1 MKVPRQTGKG
11 NPRCALMGAAF
22 AFAALFIAPLGDRVA
37 FGQCSYE
44 VTAIVAGPPCGPSGN
59 PTPLIPRGM
68 NLHGEIVGSYRDCL
82 VPSRDHAFYWSP
94 DAPGQLI
101 TLPTPPWAM
110 SSFANDIN
118 DNGIIAGVHRLPD
131 GLTYVGFVYDIKAN
145 NGEYI
150 YLPTKHGVGTSHAN
164 ALNNAGVVAGS
175 RSIGKSG
182 INPYNAV
189 IWRPFEKGAP
199 VEDLGL
205 MDVGP
210 NSSAR
215 AINSNNEVSGWSGPA
230 LPPGQWA
237 FLVANDE
244 QHVGMIPNGT
254 TTDARGIND
263 RTYVVGGG
271 LIVMD
276 GGTSS
281 ARGFIWSDRSF
292 LLIDPLPGFSSSSAS
307 AINDVGQVAGAS
319 SSPGGPTRALLWQNG
334 VTLDLNEL
342 TEGVVLLSAPDI
354 NNAGQILVRA
364 QNSRGALLTPVDVP
378 LGDLNYDCRVNY
390 HDLLIMFEQWG
401 PVARNRGAD
410 SGPSADLNGDG
421 VVNVTDLLI
430 LFDHWTN

>member
-11 NPRCALMGAAF
+11 NPRCALMAAAF
-22 AFAALFIAPLGDRVA
+22 ACAALFIAPLGDRVA

-118 DNGIIAGVHRLPD
+118 DNGMIAGVHRLPD

-150 YLPTKHGVGTSHAN
+150 YLPTKHGVGTSSA
-164 ALNNAGVVAGS
+164 AAINNAGVVAGA

-189 IWRPFEKGAP
+189 IWRPFEDGSP
-199 VEDLGL
+199 VEDLGI
-205 MDVGP
+205 VEGP
-210 NSSAR
+210 NSSA
-215 AINSNNEVSGWSGPA
+215 
-230 LPPGQWA
+230 L
-237 FLVANDE
+237 
-244 QHVGMIPNGT
+244 
-254 TTDARGIND
+254 GINESGD
-263 RTYVVGGG
+263 TAVGWDGFSVPTTIAYVWKDSKPISLGPIPGG
-271 LIVMD
+271 D
-276 GGTSS
+276 TSNADHINVKGEVTGS
-281 ARGFIWSDRSF
+281 GFSFATNNLRGFLWNGKDMTIIEPPPPF
-292 LLIDPLPGFSSSSAS
+292 NSAGAW
-307 AINDVGQVAGAS
+307 AINDLSQVLVLCSVTGGIQRPYLWQHGKMVDINSLVDGQVMLLR
-319 SSPGGPTRALLWQNG
+319 PT
-334 VTLDLNEL
+334 
-342 TEGVVLLSAPDI
+342 DI

-364 QNSRGALLTPVDVP
+364 QNSRGALLTPINVP
-378 LGDLNYDCRVNY
+378 LGDLNYDCRVDH
-390 HDLLIMFEQWG
+390 HDLLIMFAQWG
-401 PVARNRGAD
+401 PVPRSQSATGV
-410 SGPSADLNGDG
+410 PSADLNGDG
-421 VVNVTDLLI
+421 VVNVIDLLI
-430 LFDHWTN
+430 LFDNWTN